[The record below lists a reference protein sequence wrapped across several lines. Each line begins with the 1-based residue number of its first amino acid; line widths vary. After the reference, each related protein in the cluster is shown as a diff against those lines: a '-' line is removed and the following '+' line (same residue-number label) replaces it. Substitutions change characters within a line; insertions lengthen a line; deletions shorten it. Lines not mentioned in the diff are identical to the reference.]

1 MINPNASVKSIVREK
16 KKKRYYSWNAKTCIC
31 ENSKN
36 LKHIVDYSVIPF
48 DEIMYVMDVAL
59 TNITNTISTN
69 MTNTTTTYS
78 DGKKVRY

>member
-1 MINPNASVKSIVREK
+1 MINPNAIIKSIVREK
-16 KKKRYYSWNAKTCIC
+16 KRDYSWNAKACIC

-48 DEIMYVMDVAL
+48 DEIMYVIDVVS
-59 TNITNTISTN
+59 TNITNTISTH
-69 MTNTTTTYS
+69 MTNITATYS

>member
-1 MINPNASVKSIVREK
+1 M

-36 LKHIVDYSVIPF
+36 LKHIFDYSVIPF